1 MKNTIKAVF
10 IDTIQQALNAYIS
23 LDPESA
29 TRIKAMQG
37 KIVTIELLKINIT
50 FHLIFTETH
59 IQFKLASSTTPTE
72 AIHSDTIIKGTPLRL
87 LQLALSK
94 NSRQQFF
101 SDDVSIRGNLD
112 LGQQVIDLFDRLEI
126 DWEEF
131 LSKWIGDVSAHHLGR
146 LSQRIKSW
154 TQQTRETLLQDV
166 NEYVHEEVDF
176 FPAREALEDYF
187 HDVDA
192 LRMDTD
198 RLEAKILHLKNT
210 IAAMRG
216 EK

>member
-1 MKNTIKAVF
+1 MKNTIKPIFVDA
-10 IDTIQQALNAYIS
+10 IQKALNAYIA

-29 TRIKAMQG
+29 TRIQRMQG
-37 KIVTIELLKINIT
+37 KVVTVELLKIDIT
-50 FHLIFTETH
+50 FHLIFTDTA
-59 IQFKLASSTTPTE
+59 IQFKLASAHPPET
-72 AIHSDTIIKGTPLRL
+72 IQSDTIIKGTPLRL

-112 LGQQVIDLFDRLEI
+112 LGQQVIELFDHLDI

-131 LSKWIGDVSAHHLGR
+131 LSKWVGDVAAHHLGR
-146 LSQRIKSW
+146 FGQRIKSW

-176 FPAREALEDYF
+176 FPAREALLDYF
-187 HDVDA
+187 HDVDE

-198 RLEAKILHLKNT
+198 RVEAKIAQLKKSL
-210 IAAMRG
+210 AANRG
-216 EK
+216 AK